1 MRIAGRSRPVTR
13 RSVLAGGSAALA
25 GSILARHGQSLAQG
39 LSGSIKIGYE
49 GANAFVGPY
58 VEAAAQAVMA
68 ANPGTTI
75 DIAPSPGSG
84 YLNQL
89 AVQLFTRTAP
99 DVFLIV
105 GLGSG
110 ELAQGG
116 FILPLD
122 DYLASWDGWTQY
134 GDQAR
139 FGVTLQDHYW
149 SVPWGLNIYFLYY
162 RKDLFEAAGLPK
174 EWQPQSR
181 DEIIEAAAAVK
192 ASNPD
197 VIPYSIYAGA
207 NGENSTAA
215 DFMNLILSNGG
226 TLTDQDGKWFIDSCP
241 IRETLAYYENAFQTA
256 AVVPQ
261 SVLTDV
267 APLVT
272 IPGYFS
278 NGELGILHEQAKHHG
293 VWLAENPDNAKNIGV
308 ALFPGNNGPFAL
320 GDAGDAWYINSNSK
334 NPDLGWAF
342 IEAFNSAA
350 TQAALAIDDPHLP
363 ARDDARTD
371 AAWQATPLAP
381 RMLEVADA
389 LTLPPPEPQ
398 FRKLI
403 GVVQNATSLVATGEA
418 TPVEA
423 IDRYG
428 EELTLTMGKQNV
440 IEEAC
445 P

>member
-1 MRIAGRSRPVTR
+1 M
-13 RSVLAGGSAALA
+13 LAGGSAALA
-25 GSILARHGQSLAQG
+25 SAILARNGDSLAQG

-49 GANAFVGPY
+49 GANETIGPF

-68 ANPGTTI
+68 ANPGAEI
-75 DIAPSPGSG
+75 EIAPSPGSG

-89 AVQLFTRTAP
+89 AVQLFMGTAP
-99 DVFLIV
+99 DVFLIL

-110 ELAQGG
+110 ELASGG

-122 DYLASWDGWTQY
+122 DYLANWDGWQQY
-134 GDQAR
+134 GEQAR
-139 FGVTLQDHYW
+139 FGVTVQDHIW
-149 SVPWGLNIYFLYY
+149 SVPWGLSIYALFY
-162 RKDLFEAAGLPK
+162 RKDLFEQAGLPVD
-174 EWQPQSR
+174 WQPQTR
-181 DEIIEAAAAVK
+181 EEIIAAAEAIR

-207 NGENSTAA
+207 NAENATAA
-215 DFMNLILSNGG
+215 DFMTLILSNGG
-226 TLTDQDGKWFIDSCP
+226 TLTDPDGKWYIDSCP
-241 IRETLAYYENAFQTA
+241 IRGTLGYYESAFQTA
-256 AVVPQ
+256 GVVPQ

-267 APLVT
+267 SPLVT
-272 IPGYFS
+272 IPQYFRD
-278 NGELGILHEQAKHHG
+278 GDLGILQESVKHHAAW
-293 VWLAENPDNAKNIGV
+293 VADDPANAERIGI
-308 ALFPGNNGPFAL
+308 ARFPGDNGLFTL
-320 GDAGDAWYINSNSK
+320 GDAGDAWYISRKSK

-342 IEAFNSAA
+342 IEAFNSAES
-350 TQAALAIDDPHLP
+350 QAALAIVDPHLP
-363 ARDDARTD
+363 ARNDARDD
-371 AAWQATPLAP
+371 AAWNATPLAP
-381 RMLEVADA
+381 FMLAAADS

-418 TPVEA
+418 SPVEA

-428 EELTLTMGKQNV
+428 ESLTLAMGKQNV